1 MPTKH
6 RKIAIMGYRSVG
18 KSCLTI
24 QYVDKLFVDSYD
36 PSIENI
42 FTKRTKIRGQDYCLK
57 LVDTAGQDEYSIFP
71 SLYAIDIHG
80 YCLVYSIDS
89 QKSFEVVRIIYDKLS
104 ELTSKVHIPI
114 VLVGNKMDLSKER
127 VVPFEEGKKLANY
140 MKAAFMEVSAKHH
153 SLVDEMFQNLVAQIE
168 QVNNE
173 LNHDNPVDKPS
184 KCSII

>member
-1 MPTKH
+1 
-6 RKIAIMGYRSVG
+6 MGYRSVG

-42 FTKRTKIRGQDYCLK
+42 FTKKEIIRGQEYCLK

-89 QKSFEVVRIIYDKLS
+89 EKSFEVVRIIYDKLS

-114 VLVGNKMDLSKER
+114 ILVGNKMDLSKER
-127 VVPFEEGKKLANY
+127 VVPYEEGKKLATY
-140 MKAAFMEVSAKHH
+140 MKAAFMEVSAKQH
-153 SLVDEMFQNLVAQIE
+153 SLVNEMFQNLIAQIE

-173 LNHDNPVDKPS
+173 LNHDNLVEKPS
-184 KCSII
+184 KCIVI

>member
-1 MPTKH
+1 MPPKY
-6 RKIAIMGYRSVG
+6 RNIAIMGYRSVG

-24 QYVDKLFVDSYD
+24 QYVDNVFVDEYD

-42 FTKRTKIRGQDYCLK
+42 FSKKTRIRGQEYILK

-114 VLVGNKMDLSKER
+114 VLVGNKLDLSKER
-127 VVPFEEGKKLANY
+127 VVPHEEGKKLANY
-140 MKAAFMEVSAKHH
+140 MKAAFMEVSAKEYE
-153 SLVDEMFQNLVAQIE
+153 LVDEMFGNLLAQIE
-168 QVNNE
+168 QVNSE
-173 LNHDNPVDKPS
+173 LNHDNNVERPS
-184 KCSII
+184 KCIVI

>member
-1 MPTKH
+1 
-6 RKIAIMGYRSVG
+6 MGYRSVG

-24 QYVDKLFVDSYD
+24 QYVDNLFVDSYD

-42 FTKRTKIRGQDYCLK
+42 FTKNAKIRGQEYCLK

-104 ELTSKVHIPI
+104 DLTSKVHIPI

-127 VVPFEEGKKLANY
+127 VVPYEEGKKLANY
-140 MKAAFMEVSAKHH
+140 MRAAFMEVSAKQNA
-153 SLVDEMFQNLVAQIE
+153 LVDEMFQNLIAQIE

-173 LNHDNPVDKPS
+173 LNHDNHVDRPS
-184 KCSII
+184 KCIVN

>member
-1 MPTKH
+1 
-6 RKIAIMGYRSVG
+6 MGYRSVG

-24 QYVDKLFVDSYD
+24 QYVDNLFVESYD

-42 FTKRTKIRGQDYCLK
+42 FTKKAKIRGQDYCLK

-71 SLYAIDIHG
+71 SIYAIDIHG

-114 VLVGNKMDLSKER
+114 VLVGNKMDLSRER
-127 VVPFEEGKKLANY
+127 VVPYEEGKKLANY
-140 MKAAFMEVSAKHH
+140 MKAAFMEVSAKSN
-153 SLVDEMFQNLVAQIE
+153 SLVEEMFQNLVDQIE

-173 LNHDNPVDKPS
+173 LNHENHDDRQT
-184 KCSII
+184 KCIVI

>member
-1 MPTKH
+1 MPAKH

-24 QYVDKLFVDSYD
+24 QYVDNLFVDSYD

-42 FTKRTKIRGQDYCLK
+42 FTKRAKIRGQEYCLK

-89 QKSFEVVRIIYDKLS
+89 QKSFEVVRIIYEKLS

-127 VVPFEEGKKLANY
+127 VVPYEEGKKLANY
-140 MKAAFMEVSAKHH
+140 MKAAFMEVSAKQN
-153 SLVDEMFQNLVAQIE
+153 SLVDEMFQNLIAQIE
-168 QVNNE
+168 QVTNE
-173 LNHDNPVDKPS
+173 LNHDNHIEKQN
-184 KCSII
+184 KCIVI

>member
-1 MPTKH
+1 MPPKY

-24 QYVDKLFVDSYD
+24 QYVDKLFVESYD

-42 FTKRTKIRGQDYCLK
+42 FTKRARMRGQDYCLK

-89 QKSFEVVRIIYDKLS
+89 QKSFEVVRIIYDKLT

-114 VLVGNKMDLSKER
+114 VLVGNKMDLAKER
-127 VVPFEEGKKLANY
+127 VVPYEEGKKLANY
-140 MKAAFMEVSAKHH
+140 MKASFMEVSAKQN
-153 SLVDEMFQNLVAQIE
+153 SLVDELFQNLIAQIE

-173 LNHDNPVDKPS
+173 LNHDNHVERPS
-184 KCSII
+184 KCIVI

>member
-1 MPTKH
+1 
-6 RKIAIMGYRSVG
+6 MGYRSVG

-24 QYVDKLFVDSYD
+24 QYVDNLFVDSYD

-42 FTKRTKIRGQDYCLK
+42 FTKKAKIRGQEYCLK

-89 QKSFEVVRIIYDKLS
+89 QKSFEVVKIIHEKLL

-127 VVPFEEGKKLANY
+127 VVPYEEGKKLAHDMN
-140 MKAAFMEVSAKHH
+140 AAFMEVSAKQF
-153 SLVDEMFQNLVAQIE
+153 SLVDEMFQTLIAQIE
-168 QVNNE
+168 HVNNE
-173 LNHDNPVDKPS
+173 LNHDNHVEKPS
-184 KCSII
+184 KCIVI

>member
-1 MPTKH
+1 
-6 RKIAIMGYRSVG
+6 MGYRSVG

-42 FTKRTKIRGQDYCLK
+42 FTKRAKIKGQDYLLK

-89 QKSFEVVRIIYDKLS
+89 QKSFDVVKIIYEKLS
-104 ELTSKVHIPI
+104 ELTSKLYIPI

-127 VVPFEEGKKLANY
+127 VVPYEEGKKLAGY
-140 MKAAFMEVSAKHH
+140 MKAAFMEVSAKNH
-153 SLVDEMFQNLVAQIE
+153 SLVDEMFRNLIAQVE
-168 QVNNE
+168 QVEND
-173 LNHDNPVDKPS
+173 LNHDNQVEKPS
-184 KCSII
+184 KCIVI

>member
-1 MPTKH
+1 
-6 RKIAIMGYRSVG
+6 MGYRSVG

-36 PSIENI
+36 PTIENI
-42 FTKRTKIRGQDYCLK
+42 FTKRAKIRGQDYCLK

-89 QKSFEVVRIIYDKLS
+89 QKSFEVARVIYDKLS
-104 ELTSKVHIPI
+104 ELTSKLHIPI
-114 VLVGNKMDLSKER
+114 VLVGNKRDLTSER
-127 VVPFEEGKKLANY
+127 VISYEDGKKMATE
-140 MKAAFMEVSAKHH
+140 MGAIFMEVSAKQHA
-153 SLVDEMFQNLVAQIE
+153 LVDEMFQNLVAQIE

-173 LNHDNPVDKPS
+173 LNHDNIVQKPS
-184 KCSII
+184 KCTVI

>member
-1 MPTKH
+1 
-6 RKIAIMGYRSVG
+6 MGYRSVG

-24 QYVDKLFVDSYD
+24 QYVEKLFVDSYD

-42 FTKRTKIRGQDYCLK
+42 FTKTAKIRGEEYHLK

-127 VVPFEEGKKLANY
+127 VVPYEEGKKLANY
-140 MKAAFMEVSAKHH
+140 MKAAFMEVSAKRHNQVEELF
-153 SLVDEMFQNLVAQIE
+153 SNLIAQIE

-173 LNHDNPVDKPS
+173 LNHDNHVERPS
-184 KCSII
+184 KCIVI